1 MLIREINLL
10 DRPRERAMAHGVK
23 TLSNSELLAILF
35 RTGTRELSAL
45 ELGNKLL
52 QKYTVNQLTNLSV
65 GELTSISGI
74 GNAKALSV
82 LAAFELFK
90 RSSIE
95 TKTRVISPKD
105 VFEYLRYDL
114 SELKQ
119 EHFVGIYLD
128 AKNNIISSKTLFI
141 GSLSMSVVHPREVF
155 NWAVR
160 LSAASIIVVHNHPSG
175 DPTPSQSDIEVT
187 KAIKDAGVT
196 MDIQLIDH
204 IVIGKTEFISLKELG
219 YI

>member
-10 DRPRERAMAHGVK
+10 DRPRERAMAHGIK

-52 QKYTVNQLTNLSV
+52 QKFTVNQLTNLSV

-114 SELKQ
+114 TELKQ

-196 MDIQLIDH
+196 MDIQLVDH